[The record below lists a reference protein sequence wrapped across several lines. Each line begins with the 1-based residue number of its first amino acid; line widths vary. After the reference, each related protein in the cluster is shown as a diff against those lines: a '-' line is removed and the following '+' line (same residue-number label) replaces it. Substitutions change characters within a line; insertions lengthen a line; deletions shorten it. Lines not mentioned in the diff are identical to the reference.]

1 MCAAFDNRTPT
12 RIAAEAWAA
21 ALADVRL
28 PDAKAAITEH
38 YSGTRDWIMPADV
51 RVGVQRIRNERLAKH
66 GPVLPNID
74 PDDVAA
80 YQAERRRLIAM
91 IADGHTP
98 EPPRLTGPQH
108 TPNRPTEHRST
119 P

>member
-28 PDAKAAITEH
+28 PDAKAAITDH
-38 YSGTRDWIMPADV
+38 YANTRDWVMPADV
-51 RVGVQRIRNERLAKH
+51 RSGVQRIRTDRLARH
-66 GPVLPNID
+66 GPVLPDVD
-74 PDDVAA
+74 PDDVGA
-80 YQAERRRLIAM
+80 YQAERRRLIAL

-98 EPPRLTGPQH
+98 ERPRRIEPQP
-108 TPNRPTEHRST
+108 TPARPTEHRST